1 MNVPMVE
8 IFINKDQFNSMK
20 KIFPA
25 HELAIYTHT
34 WGAECI
40 DMIGRSDAKDH
51 EMDSIEDEVKRLVE
65 SWGKDLL
72 QSVFGRSYP
81 EIIEVSINR
90 IMEKERKLDGSENT
104 AKSENGVSA
113 ETRV

>member
-1 MNVPMVE
+1 
-8 IFINKDQFNSMK
+8 
-20 KIFPA
+20 
-25 HELAIYTHT
+25 
-34 WGAECI
+34 
-40 DMIGRSDAKDH
+40 
-51 EMDSIEDEVKRLVE
+51 
-65 SWGKDLL
+65 L
-72 QSVFGRSYP
+72 QDVFGGSYP

>member
-40 DMIGRSDAKDH
+40 EMIGRSDAKDH

-72 QSVFGRSYP
+72 QNVFGGSYP
-81 EIIEVSINR
+81 DIIEVSINK
-90 IMEKERKLDGSENT
+90 IMEKERKLDGSKNT